1 MRELVWTALGALA
14 LMALPLGGAD
24 VAAQSKRPTVA
35 LLDFDFGTVQQWWS
49 GNWDIGKGIAD
60 LLVDE
65 LVNDGTYRVIERKR
79 LDAILAEQNFSNS
92 ERADPSAATVAKLGK
107 VLGVKYL
114 IVGSI
119 TKFGLEQKK
128 QGIGGGGFGHGG
140 FGLGNIGREKGKA
153 NVAITARMVDVTSAE
168 IMASAKGEGV
178 SSRSG
183 LLLGGGAGG
192 GGGAGF
198 GGISMTSS
206 DYQDTILGEATE
218 TAVKQVAEKLVAA
231 KSRLE
236 NPRTHDVAAPS
247 GLPGVGGNLHH
258 LGHHLSRDPGGHRR
272 LRPRSWAAAMD
283 HAAPC
288 WLRSSTPGAS
298 GSQGLTPG
306 ATSRAGRVHARLRQ
320 RLRELGGAVHAQRPR
335 RRPDCDRAVLPDGHR
350 RTVPRRE
357 DSGRD
362 GNPRA
367 DRRLHRHP
375 RAALA
380 RPDVSRRGR
389 PALSGRRL
397 ALQVACLGWRSNP
410 PTRSGIVIPAS
421 RSWDN
426 RRCR

>member
-1 MRELVWTALGALA
+1 MRKVVWMAIGALA
-14 LMALPLGGAD
+14 LMALPSGSAN
-24 VAAQSKRPTVA
+24 VAAQSKRPAVA

-92 ERADPSAATVAKLGK
+92 DRADPSAATVAKLGK

-153 NVAITARMVDVTSAE
+153 NVAVTARMIDVTSAE
-168 IMASAKGEGV
+168 IMASAKGEGI

-198 GGISMTSS
+198 GGIEMTSS

-231 KSRLE
+231 RSRL
-236 NPRTHDVAAPS
+236 
-247 GLPGVGGNLHH
+247 
-258 LGHHLSRDPGGHRR
+258 
-272 LRPRSWAAAMD
+272 
-283 HAAPC
+283 
-288 WLRSSTPGAS
+288 
-298 GSQGLTPG
+298 
-306 ATSRAGRVHARLRQ
+306 
-320 RLRELGGAVHAQRPR
+320 
-335 RRPDCDRAVLPDGHR
+335 
-350 RTVPRRE
+350 
-357 DSGRD
+357 
-362 GNPRA
+362 
-367 DRRLHRHP
+367 
-375 RAALA
+375 
-380 RPDVSRRGR
+380 
-389 PALSGRRL
+389 
-397 ALQVACLGWRSNP
+397 
-410 PTRSGIVIPAS
+410 
-421 RSWDN
+421 DN
-426 RRCR
+426 